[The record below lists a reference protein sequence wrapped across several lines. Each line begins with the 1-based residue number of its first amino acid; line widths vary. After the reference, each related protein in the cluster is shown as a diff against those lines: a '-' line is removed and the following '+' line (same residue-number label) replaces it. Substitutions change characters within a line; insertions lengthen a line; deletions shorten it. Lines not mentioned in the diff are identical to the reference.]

1 LLKYGAPK
9 TLIAD
14 NGVQWKS
21 KAFQALLKKY
31 QITYLPTPYFYPR
44 ANPSE
49 RVIQTVKTM
58 IRSYVGK
65 DHRKWDTHLAEFQYA
80 LRSNVHDSTGFS
92 PAKLFLNRELSLT
105 GQVESPDP
113 QVMRV
118 GQPSQ
123 TECRALVTD
132 RNEEMNEIKDMARAA
147 LKATQLKNKGHY
159 DVRRRPHKVTVGQL
173 VWRKNHVISDAVAHF
188 SQGLAP
194 KNVGP
199 FIVSRDLGSNVFA
212 LTDLQNKPAGN
223 WHCSDLQPFSGTPSV
238 DSILESPFGH
248 ISD

>member
-1 LLKYGAPK
+1 MTDLFSKYSFLIPVGKATANQITKKFEIEILLNHGAPK

-14 NGVQWKS
+14 NGEQWKS

-31 QITYLPTPYFYPR
+31 QISYLATPYFYPR

-118 GQPSQ
+118 GP
-123 TECRALVTD
+123 
-132 RNEEMNEIKDMARAA
+132 
-147 LKATQLKNKGHY
+147 
-159 DVRRRPHKVTVGQL
+159 
-173 VWRKNHVISDAVAHF
+173 
-188 SQGLAP
+188 
-194 KNVGP
+194 
-199 FIVSRDLGSNVFA
+199 VSYTH
-212 LTDLQNKPAGN
+212 LTLPTNRE
-223 WHCSDLQPFSGTPSV
+223 V
-238 DSILESPFGH
+238 
-248 ISD
+248 